1 MLEDIELEMAKIQR
15 HKPTRKTHTHKFY
28 KTRRSRWQTIRHPI
42 TRGQNM
48 NMKNPYVL
56 TLGAFLSAWAASN
69 FAADYRSILWALLAG
84 VFGYATPKK

>member
-1 MLEDIELEMAKIQR
+1 MLEDIRLEMAKVQR
-15 HKPTRKTHTHKFY
+15 HKPTQKTYTHKFY
-28 KTRRSRWQTIRHPI
+28 KARRHRRQRVRYTI
-42 TRGQNM
+42 TGGQNM

-56 TLGAFLSAWAASN
+56 TAGAFLSAWAASN